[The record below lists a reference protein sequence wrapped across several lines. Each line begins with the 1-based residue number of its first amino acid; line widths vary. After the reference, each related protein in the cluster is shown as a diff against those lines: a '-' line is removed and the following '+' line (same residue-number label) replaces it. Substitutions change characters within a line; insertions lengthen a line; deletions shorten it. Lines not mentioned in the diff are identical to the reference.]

1 MTRDEPKAMTPATRA
16 RRITRTSY
24 IGIGANLLLA
34 GFKAAVG
41 LLSNSVAIVLDAVN
55 NLTDALSSVLTI
67 LGVKLARRPPDEKH
81 PFGYGRIEYFSA
93 IAIAALVLAAGAG

>member
-1 MTRDEPKAMTPATRA
+1 M
-16 RRITRTSY
+16 
-24 IGIGANLLLA
+24 
-34 GFKAAVG
+34 
-41 LLSNSVAIVLDAVN
+41 AIVLDAVN

-93 IAIAALVLAAGAG
+93 IAIAALVLAAGVGSLGESVKKITLNFDTDYSD